1 MSTLGQSYI
10 STSTAPLAGAAGNP
24 LPAVTIFVCANC
36 ARPGEAPTSAGRLRP
51 NMPNFAWPW
60 PVREVLVPCTGRLQP
75 EHVLK
80 AFDSGANLVCAVA
93 CQEDNCHYIE
103 GSQRCARRVDYLR
116 SILDE
121 IGLGAKRLMLF
132 HLPGTATEDM
142 ALAMGRNPFA
152 HSSEDLDTRLAAIRD
167 QVMQALQSLP
177 PNPLHE
183 PPVDEA
189 ALDLHQEVDTTD
201 DNDEE

>member
-1 MSTLGQSYI
+1 MSALGQSSI
-10 STSTAPLAGAAGNP
+10 STSTAPLAATAGNP

-36 ARPGEAPTSAGRLRP
+36 ARPGEAPTSAGRTRP
-51 NMPNFAWPW
+51 KPPGFAWPW
-60 PVREVLVPCTGRLQP
+60 PVREVVVPCTGRLQP

-80 AFDSGANLVCAVA
+80 AFDSGASVVCAVA

-121 IGLGAKRLMLF
+121 IGLGAERLLLLQ
-132 HLPGTATEDM
+132 LPGTASEDM
-142 ALAMGRNPFA
+142 ALAMGRHSPA
-152 HSSEDLDTRLAAIRD
+152 LSSEDLDARLAAIRD
-167 QVMQALQSLP
+167 HVMQALQSLP
-177 PNPLHE
+177 PNPLYE

-189 ALDLHQEVDTTD
+189 ALEFHQEVDTTD
-201 DNDEE
+201 DNPEE

>member
-1 MSTLGQSYI
+1 MSTLGQSSI
-10 STSTAPLAGAAGNP
+10 STSTGTLVGAAGIP
-24 LPAVTIFVCANC
+24 VPAVAVFVCANC
-36 ARPGEAPTSAGRLRP
+36 ARPGEAPTSAGRSRP
-51 NMPNFAWPW
+51 NPPNFAWPI
-60 PVREVLVPCTGRLQP
+60 PVHEIIVPCTGRLQP

-80 AFDSGANLVCAVA
+80 AFDSGASLVCAVA

-121 IGLGAKRLMLF
+121 IGLGANRLLLF
-132 HLPGTATEDM
+132 HLPGTAVEDM
-142 ALAMGRNPFA
+142 ALASGRFSPA
-152 HSSEDLDTRLAAIRD
+152 RSSEDLDARLAAIRD
-167 QVMQALQSLP
+167 RVVQALRDLP

-189 ALDLHQEVDTTD
+189 ALDLYQEMDTTD
-201 DNDEE
+201 ENVEE

>member
-1 MSTLGQSYI
+1 MGMLGQSSI
-10 STSTAPLAGAAGNP
+10 STSTATLVAATRNP
-24 LPAVTIFVCANC
+24 GPAVTVFVCANC
-36 ARPGEAPTSAGRLRP
+36 ARPGEAPTSAGRPRP
-51 NMPNFAWPW
+51 NVPNFAWPL

-80 AFDSGANLVCAVA
+80 AFDSGASLVCAVA
-93 CQEDNCHYIE
+93 CQEDNCHYLE

-116 SILDE
+116 AILDE
-121 IGLGAKRLMLF
+121 IGLGARRLMLF
-132 HLPGTATEDM
+132 HLPGTAVEDM
-142 ALAMGRNPFA
+142 ALATGRDLPVP
-152 HSSEDLDTRLAAIRD
+152 SSEHLDVRLAAIRD
-167 QVMQALQSLP
+167 QVMQALQDLP

-189 ALDLHQEVDTTD
+189 ALLLYQEVNTSD